1 MLIHSRLLVIVPV
14 IGITLGLTGCG
25 NNDDDAPAVPV
36 PSASTTLNA
45 AGQTKVA
52 PYALALPGSGFD
64 VVPLVTVGDNVP
76 LLTGTYPNWTTD
88 VTKTFAMTGIPDGMG
103 YFQSGGFNWVWMQ
116 HELGNT
122 VSTDF
127 SKDFTGT
134 IKGARTSVFKFDS
147 SWRCLGGRNLTSKLV
162 RDGVEVGTVT
172 VDTTAKTVT
181 QTGYNFG
188 RFCSGYLASTG
199 FVDPVSG
206 TEVPVWF
213 ASEESDGNS
222 QGWACYPS
230 GTAEAITGLGRYSK
244 EQVFALKNY
253 RAQNST
259 KTVLLSTEDA
269 DSLDSEVYMWV
280 GTQTTADPNGLA
292 AANGKLYVLKISGAD
307 TEATVGSLDATA
319 TDLLIPSTATAASWT
334 EVPAAA
340 ATAATGADLKTFVE
354 GSTIGV
360 RNSTSFTRVEDLH
373 EDPANPGTIWFC
385 TTGGRNDNKFGR
397 LYKMVLNGTDPIGA
411 ATVQRVLQGGG
422 AGGTGNGATATS
434 QGVAYDNLVVD
445 SLGKVVIQE
454 DRNSTIDTI
463 LNTERR
469 NGRVLT
475 YNPADGKVQF
485 LLECNQAAIDSANPG
500 GVSGAGP
507 GTGNWE
513 STGIVEGPASLA
525 TATRVPYLFAI
536 QAHSVVNAAG
546 STAKLNGAHAEGGQ
560 LILARPSSM
569 PTGVAWSPLPG
580 TTPAWNVGDAL
591 ALSRLGRIAP

>member
-1 MLIHSRLLVIVPV
+1 MSIDPRLLAIVPAFSLA
-14 IGITLGLTGCG
+14 LGLSGCG
-25 NNDDDAPAVPV
+25 SDDDESPATPV
-36 PSASTTLNA
+36 ASANTTLNT

-52 PYALALPGSGFD
+52 PYALALPGSGYE
-64 VVPLVTVGDNVP
+64 VVPLLTVGDNVP
-76 LLTGTYPNWTTD
+76 LLTGTYPKWTAD

-103 YFQSGGFNWVWMQ
+103 YFQSGGFNWVWVQ

-122 VSTDF
+122 TSTDF

-134 IKGARTSVFKFDS
+134 IKGARTSVFQFDS
-147 SWRCLGGRNLTSKLV
+147 SWRCLGGRNLSTKLV

-172 VDTTAKTVT
+172 VNTSAKTVT

-188 RFCSGYLASTG
+188 RFCSGYLAATG

-213 ASEESDGNS
+213 AAEETDGTS

-259 KTVLLSTEDA
+259 KTVLLSTEDGSA
-269 DSLDSEVYMWV
+269 LKSEVYMWV

-307 TEATVGSLDATA
+307 TEAVDPSTDQTA
-319 TDLLIPSTATAASWT
+319 TDLLIPTTATAASWT

-340 ATAATGADLKTFVE
+340 ATAATGADLAAFVE
-354 GSTIGV
+354 GSTAGV
-360 RNSTSFTRVEDLH
+360 RNSTGFTRVEDLH

-385 TTGGRNDNKFGR
+385 TTGGSADNKFGR
-397 LYKMVLNGTDPIGA
+397 LYKMVLNGSDPIGA

-445 SLGKVVIQE
+445 SKGKVVIQE
-454 DRNSTIDTI
+454 DRNATVDT
-463 LNTERR
+463 LLYTERR

-475 YNPADGKVQF
+475 FNPADGKVKF
-485 LLECNQAAIDSANPG
+485 LLECNQAAIDSQFPG
-500 GVSGAGP
+500 GIEAGGNGP
-507 GTGNWE
+507 GNWE

-525 TATRVPYLFAI
+525 TATNVPYLFNI
-536 QAHSVVNAAG
+536 QSHSVRNATG
-546 STAKLNGAHAEGGQ
+546 STAKLNGEHAEGGQ
-560 LILARPSSM
+560 LILAKPSAM
-569 PTGVAWSPLPG
+569 PTGVAWTPLPG
-580 TTPAWNVGDAL
+580 ATPAWNVGDAL